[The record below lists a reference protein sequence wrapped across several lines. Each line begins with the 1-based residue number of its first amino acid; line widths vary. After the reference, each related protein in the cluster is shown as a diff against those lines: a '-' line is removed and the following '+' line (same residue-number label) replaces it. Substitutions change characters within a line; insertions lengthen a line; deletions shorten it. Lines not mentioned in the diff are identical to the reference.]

1 MSKAEELMEIYKDL
15 TWPQYYEI
23 IEALIKFDKHDVE
36 NEMMRQ
42 ASQYAY
48 WQGLCSMAKR
58 DLDYADLKFTQF
70 VSSTRKKFREESSVK
85 RTAKDLDDL
94 VESTDLYTLYK
105 KGIAD
110 ANYKYTM
117 IKGLVQAL
125 EQKKDMLQQLS
136 ANNRAETK
144 LYN

>member
-1 MSKAEELMEIYKDL
+1 MNNAQELMDIYNDL
-15 TWPQYYEI
+15 TWDNYYELSDAI
-23 IEALIKFDKHDVE
+23 VKFDKHNIE
-36 NEMMRQ
+36 TEMMRQ
-42 ASQYAY
+42 ASQYSY

-58 DLDYADLKFTQF
+58 DLDYANLKFTQF
-70 VSSTRKKFREESSVK
+70 VASTRKNFKKESSVK
-85 RTAKDLDDL
+85 LTAKDLDDL
-94 VESTDLYTLYK
+94 VESTDSYTLYNK
-105 KGIAD
+105 SIMD

>member
-1 MSKAEELMEIYKDL
+1 MNNAEELMNIYNDL
-15 TWPQYYEI
+15 TWSNYYDLSDAI
-23 IEALIKFDKHDVE
+23 IKFDKHNIE

-42 ASQYAY
+42 ASQYSY
-48 WQGLCSMAKR
+48 WQGLCSQAKR
-58 DLDYADLKFTQF
+58 DLDYANMQLTQYTT
-70 VSSTRKKFREESSVK
+70 STRNNFRDESSRK
-85 RTAKDLDDL
+85 LTAQNLDDL
-94 VESTDLYTLYK
+94 VESTESWTIYTK
-105 KGIAD
+105 SVIA

-117 IKGLVQAL
+117 LKGLVQSL

>member
-1 MSKAEELMEIYKDL
+1 MATAEQLLELYNDL
-15 TWPQYYEI
+15 TWENYFSI
-23 IEALIKFDKHDVE
+23 SEAIVKFDKHNIE
-36 NEMMRQ
+36 NELMRQ
-42 ASQYAY
+42 ASQYSY

-58 DLDYADLKFTQF
+58 DLDYANLQFTQF
-70 VSSTRKKFREESSVK
+70 VASTRKNFKEESVK
-85 RTAKDLDDL
+85 KLTAKDLDDL
-94 VESTDLYTLYK
+94 VESTDSYTLYNK
-105 KGIAD
+105 SIAD